1 LNSAF
6 KVVAML
12 REIDEGI
19 WVAEQPLRYLGLSVG
34 TRMTV
39 VRLANRELAV
49 ISPIQASDVIVGQ
62 LSQLGTVKHI
72 IAPNL
77 YHYLFAANFKSLYPH
92 ATFWAAPGLEVKKP
106 ELVID
111 KTIKSS
117 ANSLWNGLEFIFFDG
132 FRVLGLSGFDS
143 LNECVFFHLA
153 SRTLILTDTA
163 FHFDESFPMLTQFAA
178 KVLGGYKR
186 LSPSVLERIAT
197 TDKESVR
204 KSVEQVLNWNFER
217 VIMAH
222 GSIIEQNG
230 KEKFRQGYE
239 QFLGQSIDAAA

>member
-1 LNSAF
+1 
-6 KVVAML
+6 ML
-12 REIDEGI
+12 RKIDEDI

-49 ISPIQASDVIVGQ
+49 ISPIQASDVIVRQ
-62 LSQLGTVKHI
+62 LSELGTVKHI

-77 YHYLFAANFKSLYPH
+77 YHHLFATHFKSLYPL

-106 ELVID
+106 GLSID
-111 KTIKSS
+111 QILKSN
-117 ANSLWNGLEFIFFDG
+117 ADRLWNGLEFIFFAG

-143 LNECVFFHLA
+143 LNECVFFHSA

-163 FHFDESFPMLTQFAA
+163 FHFDESFPMLTQFATR
-178 KVLGGYKR
+178 VLGGYKC

-204 KSVEQVLNWNFER
+204 TSVEQVLNWNFER

-222 GSIIEQNG
+222 GSIVEQNG
-230 KEKFRQGYE
+230 KEKFKQGYE
-239 QFLGQSIDAAA
+239 QFLGRSVNATP

>member
-1 LNSAF
+1 
-6 KVVAML
+6 ML
-12 REIDEGI
+12 RQIDEEI

-39 VRLANRELAV
+39 VRLENHELVV
-49 ISPIQASDVIVGQ
+49 ISPIQVSDEIVNQ

-77 YHYLFAANFKSLYPH
+77 YHYLFAAHFKSLYPQ
-92 ATFWAAPGLEVKKP
+92 ATFWSAPGLEIKKP
-106 ELVID
+106 ELSID
-111 KTIKSS
+111 QIIQSDTGR
-117 ANSLWNGLEFIFFDG
+117 LWDGLEVIFFDG

-163 FHFDESFPMLTQFAA
+163 FHFDESFPMLTQFATR
-178 KVLGGYKR
+178 VLGGYKS
-186 LSPSVLERIAT
+186 LSPSLLERIAT
-197 TDKESVR
+197 TDKESVA

-217 VIMAH
+217 VIVAH
-222 GSIIEQNG
+222 GSIVEQNG
-230 KEKFRQGYE
+230 KEKFKQGYE
-239 QFLGQSIDAAA
+239 QFLGRSLNVTP